1 MCWHEP
7 ESLLCDDA
15 AVDSLT
21 AVGLGLDYGDL
32 RLGRTTQA
40 WLDAAGELRARV
52 AEGLHGLAAEVELVG
67 SSSVLG
73 LLAKPI
79 IDLAVG
85 LTVKQSI
92 SPVTARLKAD
102 GWIYRGDAG
111 DQGGHVLVLECRP
124 WHRVAHLH
132 VVDPD
137 GGQWHAYLCF
147 REILRHSSRARERY
161 EAVKLTLAEQ
171 RPVDRKAYTD
181 GKSAV
186 VASIIDE
193 VA

>member
-1 MCWHEP
+1 M
-7 ESLLCDDA
+7 
-15 AVDSLT
+15 DSLT
-21 AVGLGLDYGDL
+21 AMGLGLDYGDL

-40 WLDAAGELRARV
+40 WLDAGGDLRTRV
-52 AEGLHGLAAEVELVG
+52 VEGLHGSAAQVELVG
-67 SSSVLG
+67 SSSVPG

-85 LTVKQSI
+85 LAVKQPI
-92 SPVTARLKAD
+92 SPVTARLEAD

-111 DQGGHVLVLECRP
+111 DQGGHVFVLECRP

-132 VVDPD
+132 VVDRD
-137 GGQWHAYLCF
+137 GDQWRAYLRL
-147 REILRHSSRARERY
+147 REILRRSARARERY
-161 EAVKLTLAEQ
+161 EAVKLRLAEQ

-186 VASIIDE
+186 VASIIE
-193 VA
+193 EAS